1 MYMPTDRLT
10 REPWELGI
18 GWQAPHAAHIAASLR
33 NSNDALARYN
43 VQWYRTSLHMQ
54 RMILFL
60 LQRRSKKL
68 TLSIGG
74 VFDAS
79 LEGFA
84 MVFQIASSEN
94 NKTNVS
100 EFLSSFIFAS
110 VCIIHMF
117 IANYIGQNIID
128 HNKHI
133 FITAYNIQWYKTPL
147 YIQKMILFLLQRKA
161 KEFSL
166 NICGI
171 FDASMKGFATLIKA
185 SISYFTVMHS
195 TR

>member
-1 MYMPTDRLT
+1 
-10 REPWELGI
+10 
-18 GWQAPHAAHIAASLR
+18 
-33 NSNDALARYN
+33 
-43 VQWYRTSLHMQ
+43 
-54 RMILFL
+54 
-60 LQRRSKKL
+60 
-68 TLSIGG
+68 
-74 VFDAS
+74 
-79 LEGFA
+79 
-84 MVFQIASSEN
+84 
-94 NKTNVS
+94 
-100 EFLSSFIFAS
+100 
-110 VCIIHMF
+110 MF

-133 FITAYNIQWYKTPL
+133 FITAYNVQWYKTPL
-147 YIQKMILFLLQRKA
+147 HIQRMILFLLQRKA